1 MIFGAIST
9 VAGVLIV
16 DLPMPIIVAN
26 FANYYNHLQ
35 ARSKFP
41 KKLRRKVLPVEAPR
55 SRRNATTSNQ
65 FLDTKSSAATLA
77 LATSR
82 LANIAEIQ
90 LKGEVLPLLP
100 LNADKP
106 QTGAHVS

>member
-55 SRRNATTSNQ
+55 SRRNATTNVNTV
-65 FLDTKSSAATLA
+65 LDTQYSTATLA
-77 LATSR
+77 LASSK
-82 LANIAEIQ
+82 LVNIAEYQ
-90 LKGEVLPLLP
+90 LQRVEQFPLLP
-100 LNADKP
+100 LAE
-106 QTGAHVS
+106 